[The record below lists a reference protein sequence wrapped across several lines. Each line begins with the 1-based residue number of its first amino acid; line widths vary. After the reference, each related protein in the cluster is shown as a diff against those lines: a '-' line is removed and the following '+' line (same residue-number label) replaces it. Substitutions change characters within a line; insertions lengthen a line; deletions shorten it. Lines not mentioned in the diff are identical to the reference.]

1 MKMYVHIKLENAK
14 EAQAFIS
21 RLAGE
26 EKKAPV
32 TKIIAD
38 AVPSAV
44 PVPTVPPITP
54 LAEIIEK
61 AKGHMAL
68 KTAETGPESA
78 EREAPQEIPH
88 EAEEP
93 PAEPVISEDQAVALR
108 VACEKFCAQAP
119 DGKKKIR
126 QFLKDKGVKRIT
138 ALPVSLF
145 AEFQSMVAL

>member
-61 AKGHMAL
+61 AKGYMAL

-78 EREAPQEIPH
+78 EKEPPKESTH

-93 PAEPVISEDQAVALR
+93 PAEPLISEDQAISLR
-108 VACEKFCAQAP
+108 IACEKFCAADPQ
-119 DGKKKIR
+119 GKKKIQ
-126 QFLKDKGVKRIT
+126 QFLKEKGVSRIT
-138 ALPVSLF
+138 ALPVSLLPDF
-145 AEFQSMVAL
+145 KAVVNA